1 MNGAE
6 FELNW
11 MSARYIVYNNVYQY
25 GNILYVR
32 WINKIKT
39 RFELFR
45 LNDIIILHVVVFR
58 FVLMKIWR
66 TTKATVELTQK

>member
-11 MSARYIVYNNVYQY
+11 MSASYIVYNNVYQY
-25 GNILYVR
+25 GNMLYVK